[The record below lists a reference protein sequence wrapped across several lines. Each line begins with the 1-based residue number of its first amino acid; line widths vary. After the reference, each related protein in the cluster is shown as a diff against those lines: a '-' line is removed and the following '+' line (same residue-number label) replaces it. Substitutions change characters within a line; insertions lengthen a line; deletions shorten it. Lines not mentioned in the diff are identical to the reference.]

1 MFSEA
6 VYWNVIAELESVVSF
21 SVPEGFTDGCFYG
34 RKFFQIICVLK
45 RILRN
50 WNRGILKLAKI
61 LLEMK
66 SITKTFPGVKA
77 LDNVNLKVEEG
88 EIHALVGENGAGKS
102 TLMNVLSGIY
112 PYGTYEGDIIYN
124 GEVCKF
130 GKIKDSEEKGI
141 VIIHQELALI
151 PYMTIG
157 ENMFLGNERGKKAAI
172 DWSETYGQADKY
184 LRQVGLKESSR
195 TLIKDIG
202 VGKQQLVEIAKAL
215 AKHAKLLILDE
226 PTASLNESD
235 SQALLDLMLEFKKQ
249 GMTSIII
256 SHKLNEIS
264 YVADKITV
272 IRDGSTIETLDK
284 AVDDI
289 SEDRIIKGM
298 VGRDLTDRFP
308 KRTEKHIGDINLEV
322 RDWTVYHP
330 LYTERK
336 VVDNVSM
343 NVRRGEVVGISGLM
357 GAGRTELAMSIFGRS
372 YGTNISGTL
381 RIAGEEVE
389 LKNVRDAIK
398 RKLAYVTEDRKGNG
412 LILSNPIK
420 INTTLANLDSISAR
434 GVIDKDKE
442 YQVAVEYKEKLNT
455 KCPTVEQNV
464 GNLSGGNQQKVL
476 LAKWMFADP
485 DVLILDEPTRG
496 IDVGAKYEIYC
507 IINSLVAE
515 GKSVIMISS
524 GLPEVLGMCDRI
536 YVMNE
541 GKMVGELGAEEAT
554 QERIMAQIL
563 KSSKGE

>member
-1 MFSEA
+1 M
-6 VYWNVIAELESVVSF
+6 
-21 SVPEGFTDGCFYG
+21 
-34 RKFFQIICVLK
+34 
-45 RILRN
+45 
-50 WNRGILKLAKI
+50 AKI

-66 SITKTFPGVKA
+66 NITKTFPGVKA

-112 PYGTYEGDIIYN
+112 AYGTYEGDIIYN

-130 GKIKDSEEKGI
+130 HNIKDSEGKGI
-141 VIIHQELALI
+141 VIIHQELALV
-151 PYMTIG
+151 PEMTIG
-157 ENMFLGNERGKKAAI
+157 ENMYLGNEQGKKFAI
-172 DWSETYGQADKY
+172 DWSKTYGEADKY
-184 LRQVGLKESSR
+184 LKQVGLQESSR

-215 AKHAKLLILDE
+215 AKNAKLLILDE
-226 PTASLNESD
+226 PTSSLNESD

-256 SHKLNEIS
+256 SHKLNEVA

-284 AVDDI
+284 TKDTFT
-289 SEDRIIKGM
+289 EDRIIKGM
-298 VGRDLTDRFP
+298 VGRELTDRFP
-308 KRTEKHIGDINLEV
+308 KREKKNIGDIALEV
-322 RDWTVYHP
+322 KNWTVHHQVYSD
-330 LYTERK
+330 RK

-343 NVRRGEVVGISGLM
+343 YVRKGEVLGISGLM
-357 GAGRTELAMSIFGRS
+357 GAGRTELAMSIFGKS
-372 YGTNISGTL
+372 YGNDISGEL
-381 RIAGEEVE
+381 YIDGKEVK
-389 LKNVRDAIK
+389 LHSVQDAIEHK
-398 RKLAYVTEDRKGNG
+398 IAYVTEDRKGNG
-412 LILSNPIK
+412 LILSNPIRV
-420 INTTLANLDSISAR
+420 NTTLANLAGVSSH

-442 YQVAVEYKEKLNT
+442 IAVAEEYRQKLRT
-455 KCPTVEQNV
+455 KCPSVEQNV

-476 LAKWMFADP
+476 LAKWMFAEP

-507 IINSLVAE
+507 IINELVAA

-524 GLPEVLGMCDRI
+524 ELPEVLGMSYRI
-536 YVMNE
+536 YIMNE
-541 GKMVGELGAEEAT
+541 GRIVGELSSEEAT
-554 QERIMAQIL
+554 QELIMSHIL